1 MNNYFISTN
10 DSSPGYNTTHYWN
23 RRKQRFQSYLTIAC
37 IYPTLTGVRRV
48 CNNMDIDKLGNIGF
62 SSLSSFEHAL
72 VKDSLYV

>member
-10 DSSPGYNTTHYWN
+10 DSSLGYDTTHYWN
-23 RRKQRFQSYLTIAC
+23 RRKQRFQSYLSTAC

-62 SSLSSFEHAL
+62 SSLSTFEYAL